1 MAALSDALLAETV
14 SLAADAIICV
24 DGKYQITFF
33 NDGAQRIFGWTAEEV
48 LGRPLDMLL
57 PQRFQRIH
65 NKHIDEFGKTPV
77 AARKMG
83 ERSVIVGVRKS
94 GEEFPAEAAIAKAS
108 HEDGPVYSVVLRD
121 VTAQRRAEE
130 LTTRLLAES
139 ALALK
144 ARDEVLGLVSHDLRN
159 PVNAVKMLAGAILR
173 VGSGEDPSALP
184 PVVREHAEVMLQAAR
199 QMDALIQDLLDVTR
213 LEAGKMR
220 LILQPIDV
228 SEAVR
233 TVLETLTPESKER
246 GITLRMETAPTLPKT
261 FADRD
266 RIVQVMSNLVG
277 NAMKYSPNGGSVR
290 VTIGVER
297 DIVMVSVIDNG
308 MGIVADELP
317 YVFDRFWQSK
327 RTNRS
332 GAGLGLA
339 ISRGIV
345 NAHGGEMSISSAHGK
360 GTLVRFSLPIA
371 LATDGEEGVT
381 VDRAT
386 N

>member
-1 MAALSDALLAETV
+1 
-14 SLAADAIICV
+14 
-24 DGKYQITFF
+24 
-33 NDGAQRIFGWTAEEV
+33 
-48 LGRPLDMLL
+48 
-57 PQRFQRIH
+57 
-65 NKHIDEFGKTPV
+65 
-77 AARKMG
+77 
-83 ERSVIVGVRKS
+83 
-94 GEEFPAEAAIAKAS
+94 
-108 HEDGPVYSVVLRD
+108 
-121 VTAQRRAEE
+121 
-130 LTTRLLAES
+130 
-139 ALALK
+139 
-144 ARDEVLGLVSHDLRN
+144 VSHDLRN

-184 PVVREHAEVMLQAAR
+184 PVVREHAEVMLQAAS

-220 LILQPIDV
+220 LNLQPIDV
-228 SEAVR
+228 AEAVR

-246 GITLRMETAPTLPKT
+246 GIALRMETMAGLPKT

-360 GTLVRFSLPIA
+360 GTLVRFSLPVA

-381 VDRAT
+381 VDRDT